1 MQELLSTNKYN
12 SRTFLWMPISLF
24 SSYAGHVH
32 KSYSKS
38 FTRSIV
44 RIQSIWI
51 INQESAGATV
61 KRYFYVTWFAMFTS
75 QWVNI
80 WKPIDYEGCSYLKK
94 YFQFEG
100 TVDEKKAK
108 IDTPEE
114 FKPLL
119 KSITKKVLSMHKL
132 KGKLLSVLSI
142 ELNWNISDLYS
153 FVRNVKL
160 FLIFY

>member
-1 MQELLSTNKYN
+1 MKAV
-12 SRTFLWMPISLF
+12 P
-24 SSYAGHVH
+24 
-32 KSYSKS
+32 
-38 FTRSIV
+38 
-44 RIQSIWI
+44 
-51 INQESAGATV
+51 
-61 KRYFYVTWFAMFTS
+61 TW
-75 QWVNI
+75 
-80 WKPIDYEGCSYLKK
+80 KK

-100 TVDEKKAK
+100 TVDKKKAK

-119 KSITKKVLSMHKL
+119 KSMTKKVLSMHKL